1 MSADSDASS
10 SPAERRAR
18 EVSDLVG
25 DGDWTSAEPQP
36 HRGRPNDPEPFEPF
50 ERTDS
55 RRVYDSPWCGL
66 RQDFI
71 RLPDGHEQDYHV
83 FEVTN
88 AVSVV
93 PVMEDGSIAMVWQYR
108 YPSGRSHW
116 EVPAGRIH
124 GGEDPALAAARELRE
139 EAGCEAG
146 ELIRLP
152 GFFPTNGISAHYA
165 HAFLATGC
173 RSVGELELDAAERL
187 VLRTFERAEVEQRL
201 RDGVFADGFTA
212 LSLFYAL
219 AHLDR

>member
-1 MSADSDASS
+1 MSDETDDVQ
-10 SPAERRAR
+10 RRR
-18 EVSDLVG
+18 VQEVADLVG

-36 HRGRPNDPEPFEPF
+36 HRGQPDDPPAFDPF

-93 PVMEDGSIAMVWQYR
+93 PVLEDGSFQMVWQYR

-139 EAGCEAG
+139 EAGCEAR
-146 ELIRLP
+146 ELVRLP

-165 HAFLATGC
+165 HAFLALGC
-173 RSVGELELDAAERL
+173 RKVGELQLDAAERL
-187 VLRTFERAEVEQRL
+187 VLRQFRRDEVERRL